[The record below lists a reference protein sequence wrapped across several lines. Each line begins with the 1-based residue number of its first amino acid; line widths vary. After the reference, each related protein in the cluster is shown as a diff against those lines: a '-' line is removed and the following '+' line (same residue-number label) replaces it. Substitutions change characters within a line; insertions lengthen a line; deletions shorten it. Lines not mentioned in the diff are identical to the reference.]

1 LISSALQYG
10 TTTSI
15 YDELIIYFLRFP
27 ARVGVPASGCTAAV
41 VEGVLE
47 AEALVDEAGDEVSKL
62 NVKREDRGGVEGP
75 SSPMMTDLLPTSTE
89 IDLKCSPTPPAVEDE
104 RVALPRKLI
113 LSTDMWKSVACPAMS
128 VSTSTK
134 KTFDGHIGVVRRNRF
149 LSSVLVGVEARLD
162 RQDG

>member
-1 LISSALQYG
+1 
-10 TTTSI
+10 
-15 YDELIIYFLRFP
+15 
-27 ARVGVPASGCTAAV
+27 V

-75 SSPMMTDLLPTSTE
+75 S
-89 IDLKCSPTPPAVEDE
+89 SPTPPAVEDE